1 MEVSN
6 LQDVIY
12 LKPENLEKALNY
24 LDEHKDA
31 TLWAGGTDLVVKL
44 KHKKVW
50 VSKIIDFKSLEELN
64 FIEDA
69 DQVRIGALTTIH
81 DIEVSPVI
89 KREFPLLAEAAHVLG
104 SWQVRTLATVGG
116 NLVTAAP
123 SAETATPILI
133 LGGTMIAQSKNG
145 DRIIPAKNFFKGP
158 GKTALIPGEIL
169 KEIRLPRL
177 PLGSQSIYL
186 KESLRRSMDIALVS
200 VACVLKLDG
209 DRCQEVR
216 LGLGAVAPVPMRAI
230 RGEES
235 LTEQIMSAEIIE
247 KAAKIAADECQPIDD
262 IRATASYRRE
272 LVQVLVKRALT
283 SLWKAGAK
291 S

>member
-1 MEVSN
+1 M
-6 LQDVIY
+6 QDVIY

>member
-1 MEVSN
+1 M
-6 LQDVIY
+6 QDVIY
-12 LKPENLEKALNY
+12 LKPENIEKALDY
-24 LDEHKDA
+24 LAEYKEA
-31 TLWAGGTDLVVKL
+31 SLWAGGTDLVVKL
-44 KHKKVW
+44 ERKKIRISQV
-50 VSKIIDFKSLEELN
+50 IDLKSIRELS
-64 FIEDA
+64 FIEDD

-81 DIEVSPVI
+81 DIEVSEVI
-89 KREFPLLAEAAHVLG
+89 KKEFPLLAQAAYVLG
-104 SWQVRTLATVGG
+104 SWQIRTLATIGG

-145 DRIIPAKNFFKGP
+145 DREIPARLFFRGP

-169 KEIRLPRL
+169 KEIQLPKL
-177 PLGSQSIYL
+177 PQGFQSIYL

-209 DRCQEVR
+209 DKCQEVR
-216 LGLGAVAPVPMRAI
+216 LGLGAVAPVPMRAAKT
-230 RGEES
+230 EKL
-235 LTEQIMSAEIIE
+235 LTEQIMNAEVIE
-247 KAAKIAADECQPIDD
+247 IAAQTAADECQPIDD

-283 SLWKAGAK
+283 SLWKVGAE

>member
-1 MEVSN
+1 MVQAEA
-6 LQDVIY
+6 Y
-12 LKPENLEKALNY
+12 FRPKNLEKALNY

-44 KHKKVW
+44 EHKKVR
-50 VSKIIDFKSLEELN
+50 VSQIIDLKSVNELN

-69 DQVRIGALTTIH
+69 DQIRIGALTTIH

-145 DRIIPAKNFFKGP
+145 DRIIPAKHFFKGP

-169 KEIRLPRL
+169 KEIQLPRL
-177 PLGSQSIYL
+177 PLDYQSIYL

-230 RGEES
+230 KSEES
-235 LTEQIMSAEIIE
+235 LTEQIMSAELIE

>member
-1 MEVSN
+1 
-6 LQDVIY
+6 LHDVIY
-12 LKPENLEKALNY
+12 LKPKNLEKALDY
-24 LDEHKDA
+24 LAEYNEA
-31 TLWAGGTDLVVKL
+31 SLWAGGTDLVIKL
-44 KHKKVW
+44 ERKRI
-50 VSKIIDFKSLEELN
+50 KISQVIDLKSIRELS
-64 FIEDA
+64 FIEDD
-69 DQVRIGALTTIH
+69 DQVRIGSLTTIH

-89 KREFPLLAEAAHVLG
+89 KKEFPLLAQAAHVLG

-145 DRIIPAKNFFKGP
+145 DREIPAELFFRGP

-169 KEIRLPRL
+169 KEIQLPKL
-177 PLGSQSIYL
+177 PQGYQSIYL

-216 LGLGAVAPVPMRAI
+216 LGLGAVAPVPIRAI
-230 RGEES
+230 KSEES
-235 LTEQIMSAEIIE
+235 LTEQIMSAELIE

-283 SLWKAGAK
+283 TLWKAGAK